1 MIGEISA
8 LSSALAIASS
18 AVISKSL
25 VSKIAAL
32 PLQAM
37 RCWSAAIFLIAVTSV
52 MGRITEL
59 AHIPLPLMGLIAA
72 STLIGLAVGDTLYLR
87 TMNLIEVSRL
97 FLVARG
103 AQILS
108 TMVVAASIFGEEV
121 TGITA
126 LGAILVMGG
135 VYLAALAKTEDRPD
149 TQAQPVAIRKWL
161 PTAVI
166 AGLCWTTSFSF
177 MKVVLEDID
186 PIIANSF
193 RLPLASLLLT
203 SLTLRSGQRKS
214 LKVTSYR
221 RRTLG
226 LVAAGGILSYGI
238 GVLLEL
244 NAIRYAGM
252 AKATILTS
260 WTPLFVLF
268 LSALFLRERITLR
281 LGLGTLLCSGGTVLL
296 MIL

>member
-25 VSKIAAL
+25 ISKIAAL
-32 PLQAM
+32 PLQTM
-37 RCWSAAIFLIAVTSV
+37 RCWFATIFLIAVISI
-52 MGRITEL
+52 MGRVTEL
-59 AHIPLPLMGLIAA
+59 AQIPLFLMGLMAA
-72 STLIGLAVGDTLYLR
+72 STLVGLAVGDTLYLR
-87 TMNLIEVSRL
+87 AMNMVEVSRL
-97 FLVARG
+97 FPVVRG
-103 AQILS
+103 SQILS
-108 TMVVAASIFGEEV
+108 TMVVAALVFSEEV
-121 TGITA
+121 TWATG
-126 LGAILVMGG
+126 LGAILVMSG
-135 VYLAALAKTEDRPD
+135 VYLAALARTEGKPE
-149 TQAQPVAIRKWL
+149 TQAQPVAIMKWL
-161 PTAVI
+161 PMAVI

-203 SLTLRSGQRKS
+203 SLTLRSAQRKS

-226 LVAAGGILSYGI
+226 LVVVSGILSYGI

-244 NAIRYAGM
+244 TAVRYAGM
-252 AKATILTS
+252 AKAAILTS

-268 LSALFLRERITLR
+268 LSALVLRERLTLR

-296 MIL
+296 MVL

>member
-1 MIGEISA
+1 MSRNNIWRKSIDTSIKIISSLSASIGIVFLVWILFE
-8 LSSALAIASS
+8 
-18 AVISKSL
+18 VI
-25 VSKIAAL
+25 
-32 PLQAM
+32 
-37 RCWSAAIFLIAVTSV
+37 RR
-52 MGRITEL
+52 G
-59 AHIPLPLMGLIAA
+59 AA
-72 STLIGLAVGDTLYLR
+72 SLSIQFFTQASAPPGIEGGGVGNAILGTLIITTLATIIGVPIG
-87 TMNLIEVSRL
+87 
-97 FLVARG
+97 
-103 AQILS
+103 
-108 TMVVAASIFGEEV
+108 
-121 TGITA
+121 
-126 LGAILVMGG
+126 VMSG
-135 VYLAALAKTEDRPD
+135 VYLAALARTEDRPE

-161 PTAVI
+161 PMAVI

-203 SLTLRSGQRKS
+203 SLVLPSGQRKS

-226 LVAAGGILSYGI
+226 LVAASGILSYGI

-296 MIL
+296 MVL